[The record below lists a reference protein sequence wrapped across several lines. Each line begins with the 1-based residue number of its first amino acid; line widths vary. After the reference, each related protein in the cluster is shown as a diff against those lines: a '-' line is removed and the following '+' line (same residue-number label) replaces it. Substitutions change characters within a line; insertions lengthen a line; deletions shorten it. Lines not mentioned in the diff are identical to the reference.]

1 MRVTDNVCVDN
12 VNVSL
17 SNRAHQK
24 RDIVEHI
31 VNVIIIHVIDTMENS
46 VEVYAPNLSISSI
59 KFKTNTFLIF
69 FSTYGI
75 YM

>member
-1 MRVTDNVCVDN
+1 MEN

-24 RDIVEHI
+24 RDTVEHT

-46 VEVYAPNLSISSI
+46 VEVGTLFLISSKKI
-59 KFKTNTFLIF
+59 ETNTFLTCF
-69 FSTYGI
+69 FTYGT
-75 YM
+75 